1 MAIFV
6 THSVFREPGWSRLHP
21 LSGNRQAAVLDVC
34 GMLGWLDEKHVRNC
48 EMASSDTLVRFH
60 DSDYVRAVQDAS
72 ASGQVSTDIRTR
84 YRIGTMENPVFE
96 RVFERASA
104 SVGGSIMAAQ
114 EALRHGCAYHP
125 AGGTHHGKPDEASGF
140 CYFNDPVF
148 AVQTLIDSG
157 ATPVLYVD
165 IDAHHG
171 DGVELVFGDHPD
183 VVLISTHETGR
194 WPHTGQNDGNSPG
207 NAHNFPLPRGVNDSE
222 FLHVIKGPVSE
233 IAAQVNPKSVVI
245 VAGADCL
252 DGDPLSAMALSN
264 GAFWDAIDHIRSF
277 APLQVVLGG
286 GGYNPWTTV
295 RAWAG
300 LWGRLAGFD
309 LPDTL
314 PDAARERLD
323 AMSCDLIDTEDMKP
337 EWTMSLLDTPNNG
350 PIREEVRRLSELA
363 PALQSAGQ

>member
-1 MAIFV
+1 MAVFV

-21 LSGNRQAAVLDVC
+21 LSGNRQAAVIDIC
-34 GMLGWLDEKHVRNC
+34 EMLQWFDEDHVRLC
-48 EMASSDTLVRFH
+48 DFASRETLTAFH
-60 DSDYVRAVQDAS
+60 DADYVDAVRDAS
-72 ASGQVSTDIRTR
+72 ASGQVSADVRTR
-84 YRIGTMENPVFE
+84 YHIGTMENPVFE
-96 RVFERASA
+96 RVFERAAA
-104 SVGGSIMAAQ
+104 SVGGAIEAARC
-114 EALRHGCAYHP
+114 ALDHGCAYHP
-125 AGGTHHGKPDEASGF
+125 AGGTHHGKRAEASGF

-171 DGVELVFGDHPD
+171 DGVEIAFADHPD
-183 VVLISTHETGR
+183 VVLISTHESGR
-194 WPHTGQNDGNSPG
+194 WPHTGAGDGASPA

-222 FLHVIKGPVSE
+222 FMFLIDGPISE
-233 IAAQVNPKSVVI
+233 IAAQTKPKSVVI

-264 GAFWDAIDHIRSF
+264 IGFWDAIDRIRSF
-277 APLQVVLGG
+277 APTQVILGG

-309 LPDTL
+309 LPHSL
-314 PDAARERLD
+314 PPAAQEKLE
-323 AMSCDLIDTEDMKP
+323 AMSCDLIDTEDMRP
-337 EWTMSLLDTPNNG
+337 EWTTTLCDQPNRG
-350 PIREEVRRLSELA
+350 PIRDEVKELA
-363 PALQSAGQ
+363 RARVVA